1 MLKSIHPKFRI
12 YVAEECGLLVRRHQV
27 SNLKRAITLA
37 QSYAEAI
44 DVQIRIFWQGM
55 ERALP
60 LQNAQEAVQR
70 VKTSAPKGAP
80 Q

>member
-1 MLKSIHPKFRI
+1 MQKFRI

-27 SNLKRAITLA
+27 ANLKRALALA
-37 QSYAEAI
+37 QHYAEAVDI
-44 DVQIRIFWQGM
+44 QIRIFCAGV

-60 LQNAQEAVQR
+60 AQDAAQR
-70 VKTSAPKGAP
+70 VKSNEPIGSP